1 MALIFSISGLRGVVT
16 KELTPAI
23 IFRYAR
29 DFAAYLKPGKVIV
42 GRDARQS
49 GAVFRMAAIEGLNAS
64 GCEVIDLGI
73 VPTPTVL
80 FMVKKMKACGGIVIT
95 GSHNPIQWNAL
106 KFVSSRGKFLN
117 QREFDAFSNQITQE
131 KPATSQEKKID
142 SVRMLSNSLDDHI
155 DTIIKTLPITAK
167 KLKIGVDAVNGAG
180 SIGLPKL
187 LERTGCTVYRLNC
200 ALSPIFPR
208 RPEPTPENIGALCQ
222 LVKENNL
229 DLGFAVDPDADR
241 LSIVDEKGRAIGE
254 ENTLV
259 LATDYI
265 LRTTKGNVVT
275 NLSTTALME
284 DVTRKYNCT
293 LFRTKVGEAHVV
305 SKMESVNAV
314 IGGEGNGG
322 VIYPKINFTRD
333 ALVGAAIILKLILEE
348 KKRISEVL
356 ATYPRYHIVKKKIR
370 LSKEQFEKKE
380 KKILAAFQGEHDFT
394 DGLRITGKDYWLH
407 IRPSRTE
414 PLIRIIGEARDKKLI
429 KKHIRTIQS
438 ILKT

>member
-29 DFAAYLKPGKVIV
+29 DFGTYLKPGKVIM

-49 GAVFRMAAIEGLNAS
+49 GTIFRKAAIEGLNAS
-64 GCEVIDLGI
+64 GCKVVDLGI

-80 FMVKKMKACGGIVIT
+80 FMVKKMKACGGVVIT
-95 GSHNPIQWNAL
+95 ASHNPIQWNAL

-117 QREFDAFSNQITQE
+117 QKEFSTFLKQITQE
-131 KPATSQEKKID
+131 KSVTSQEKKVDKVNI
-142 SVRMLSNSLDDHI
+142 LSNSIDDHI
-155 DTIIKTLPITAK
+155 DAIIKTLHITAK

-180 SIGLPKL
+180 SIALPKL

-208 RPEPTPENIGALCQ
+208 RPEPTSENISALCK

-265 LRTTKGNVVT
+265 LRSTKGNVVT

-284 DVTRKYNCT
+284 YVTQKYNCA

-305 SKMESVNAV
+305 TKMESVDAV
-314 IGGEGNGG
+314 VGGEGNGG
-322 VIYPKINFTRD
+322 IIYPRINFTRD
-333 ALVGAAIILKLILEE
+333 ALVGAAIILKLLIEEE
-348 KKRISEVL
+348 KRMSEIL
-356 ATYPRYHIVKKKIR
+356 ATYPPYYIVKKKIR

-380 KKILAAFQGEHDFT
+380 KKILATFQGKHNFT
-394 DGLRITGKDYWLH
+394 DGLRITGKEYWLH
-407 IRPSRTE
+407 IRPSQTE

-429 KKHIRTIQS
+429 KKHIYTIQS
-438 ILKT
+438 ILKA